1 MRDSDGLSSV
11 GHALQVLVLL
21 RDRQA
26 VRVHEVSEALG
37 LARST
42 AHRLLTT
49 LQAHGFVVQEGSRGA
64 YRVGP
69 ALVDVGLAA
78 LQGLDVRRAAH
89 PVLVALSRQL
99 RETVSL
105 IVLEEERIRFLD
117 SIESTEDVRVASRM
131 GVSLPAHTTA
141 GGKALLAALRI
152 EELRRIY
159 PRERLR
165 SQTTRSITSRGA
177 LERELDVVRARG
189 YATNF
194 EESTPEI
201 SAVGVLIPNRN
212 GIPPAAIAVSAP
224 ASRLPDERVPAI
236 VEAARRAAAEVGQ
249 TLRAMPAPP

>member
-49 LQAHGFVVQEGSRGA
+49 LQTHGFVVQEGNRGA

-89 PVLVALSRQL
+89 PILVSLSRQL

-105 IVLEEERIRFLD
+105 VVLEDDRIRFLD

-131 GVSLPAHTTA
+131 GVSLPAHTSA
-141 GGKALLAALRI
+141 GGKALLADLRVD
-152 EELRRIY
+152 ELRRIY
-159 PRERLR
+159 PDEPLQTPTPRSIPSR
-165 SQTTRSITSRGA
+165 SQ
-177 LERELDVVRARG
+177 LERELEMVNARG

-201 SAVGVLIPNRN
+201 SAVGLLIPNRN
-212 GIPPAAIAVSAP
+212 GLPAAALAVSAP
-224 ASRLPDERVPAI
+224 ASRLPEDRVPAI
-236 VEAARRAAAEVGQ
+236 VAEIRRAAAEIDQ
-249 TLRAMPAPP
+249 TLRAIR